1 MQELKTLSRWTQ
13 KQILKTKQRYLLL
26 LLLTIV
32 KRWWMRNSSSSS
44 AAAKKIEVWLP
55 SRFSSSLSNA
65 RGRGERPHTHTEV
78 ASPTRDLE
86 IWHLL
91 RVRTRRNEREY
102 EINARDHEQ
111 KYIYIQKKK
120 QREDQE
126 TARDRDANKDP
137 KDQNAKETKRKPQ
150 LSSTIHQEHSTR
162 NRSENQEARIDKKGT
177 SRRSKAPSF
186 PPTANQKEKPSKR
199 RKEKRNI
206 FIQREKNY

>member
-1 MQELKTLSRWTQ
+1 M
-13 KQILKTKQRYLLL
+13 
-26 LLLTIV
+26 
-32 KRWWMRNSSSSS
+32 N
-44 AAAKKIEVWLP
+44 KKI
-55 SRFSSSLSNA
+55 
-65 RGRGERPHTHTEV
+65 
-78 ASPTRDLE
+78 
-86 IWHLL
+86 
-91 RVRTRRNEREY
+91 
-102 EINARDHEQ
+102 
-111 KYIYIQKKK
+111 YIYKKKK